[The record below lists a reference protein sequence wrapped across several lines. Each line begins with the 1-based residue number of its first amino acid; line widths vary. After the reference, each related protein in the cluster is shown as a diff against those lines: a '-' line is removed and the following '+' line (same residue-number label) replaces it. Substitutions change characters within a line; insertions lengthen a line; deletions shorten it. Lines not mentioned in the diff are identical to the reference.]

1 MREEEDET
9 VTTAVDGK
17 DDEVKLVE
25 ESETA
30 RGSDVIGE
38 KTVEEEDE
46 WSEER
51 LELMLGLTER
61 KDRGLNTRRFGRI
74 NLGAKFL
81 QSVSDD
87 R

>member
-46 WSEER
+46 WSGER
-51 LELMLGLTER
+51 LELMLGLTE
-61 KDRGLNTRRFGRI
+61 
-74 NLGAKFL
+74 
-81 QSVSDD
+81 SV
-87 R
+87 

>member
-51 LELMLGLTER
+51 LELMLGLTE
-61 KDRGLNTRRFGRI
+61 
-74 NLGAKFL
+74 
-81 QSVSDD
+81 SV
-87 R
+87 